1 MLVVD
6 SAVKLV
12 DSTPE
17 EEGEPQKGR
26 ELREGER
33 ALCGCSS
40 RGSWRE
46 ERMEIGLE
54 VMMRGAAVEEGE
66 GEETVYCKR
75 GSMSVA
81 VDDAGEDDGEGFE
94 R

>member
-12 DSTPE
+12 ENTPE

-26 ELREGER
+26 ELREGES
-33 ALCGCSS
+33 ALCDCSS

-46 ERMEIGLE
+46 KWIEMGLE
-54 VMMRGAAVEEGE
+54 VMKGGVAVEEGE
-66 GEETVYCKR
+66 GAERVYCKR
-75 GSMSVA
+75 GSVSVA
-81 VDDAGEDDGEGFE
+81 VDDVGEDEGEGFE

>member
-12 DSTPE
+12 DNTPE

-26 ELREGER
+26 ELREGES

-46 ERMEIGLE
+46 KWTEMGLE
-54 VMMRGAAVEEGE
+54 VMM
-66 GEETVYCKR
+66 
-75 GSMSVA
+75 
-81 VDDAGEDDGEGFE
+81 
-94 R
+94 

>member
-12 DSTPE
+12 ENIPE
-17 EEGEPQKGR
+17 EEGEPQKRR
-26 ELREGER
+26 ELRGEEI
-33 ALCGCSS
+33 ALCDDCSR
-40 RGSWRE
+40 RGNWRE
-46 ERMEIGLE
+46 EWMEKE
-54 VMMRGAAVEEGE
+54 VMMRGVVEVGE
-66 GEETVYCKR
+66 GEERVYCKR

-81 VDDAGEDDGEGFE
+81 VVDVGEDEGEGFE